1 VRRCD
6 APLRRLRDLG
16 NQNAFPAVIQA
27 VKLLE
32 ILKVAVAAIWAHKL
46 RSALTLLGM
55 IVGVTAF
62 VTVVSLIQGFNV
74 YIDEKIAGIG
84 AKSFSVQRF
93 NPFEDFKD
101 TDTIAAAQRRNKE
114 LTLDDYQYLKDRAQL
129 IGKIGAKARGSP
141 SLVKRNDQILEDV
154 FVIGATANTADIDNR
169 TIANGRFFIDS
180 ENDGAARV
188 AYVGADIASKLFP
201 AGNPIGGEIDIRG
214 LPYRVIGVEEV
225 KGTVFGIPQD
235 SFIVIPLKTYQV
247 NFGPLMRQR
256 SLYFTATSKTD
267 ETFNDAVEEA
277 RLLMR
282 ARRHLGP
289 NEKDNFGIVTPDA
302 ITGLRDRLFGTI
314 FLVAIAVPGI
324 AMIVGAIVIMNIM
337 LVSVTERTKEIGLR
351 KSLGARKA
359 DILKQFLVEA
369 ITLATIGGAVGIFL
383 AWIVGKIVT
392 ASFFPTYLSLGAI
405 LLALGASGG
414 VGILSGIVPAW
425 KAARLDP
432 IEALRAET

>member
-1 VRRCD
+1 
-6 APLRRLRDLG
+6 
-16 NQNAFPAVIQA
+16 
-27 VKLLE
+27 VKLIE

-114 LTLDDYQYLKDRAQL
+114 LTLEDYEYLKDHATL
-129 IGKIGAKARGSP
+129 IGKIGAKARGTP
-141 SLVKRNDQILEDV
+141 SEIKRSDQVLQDI
-154 FVIGATANTADIDNR
+154 FVSGATANTADIDNR
-169 TIANGRFFIDS
+169 NIADGRFFTDT
-180 ENDGAARV
+180 EADGAARV
-188 AYVGADIASKLFP
+188 AYVGADIANKLFP
-201 AGNPIGGEIDIRG
+201 GGNPIGGEISIRG
-214 LPYRVIGVEEV
+214 LPYKVIGVEAV

-235 SFIVIPLKTYQV
+235 NFIVIPLKTYSLD
-247 NFGPLMRQR
+247 FGPLIRQR
-256 SLYFTATSKTD
+256 SLYFTATSRTD

-277 RLLMR
+277 RFLMR
-282 ARRHLGP
+282 ARHRLAP

-314 FLVAIAVPGI
+314 FLVAIFVPGI
-324 AMIVGAIVIMNIM
+324 ALIVGAIVIMNIM

-351 KSLGARKA
+351 KSLGARKV

-369 ITLATIGGAVGIFL
+369 VTLASIGGAVGILL
-383 AWIVGKIVT
+383 AWVVGKLVT
-392 ASFFPTYLSLGAI
+392 ALIFPTYLSL
-405 LLALGASGG
+405 LAVLFALAVSGG
-414 VGILSGIVPAW
+414 MGVLSGIVPAW

-432 IEALRAET
+432 IEALRAD

>member
-1 VRRCD
+1 M
-6 APLRRLRDLG
+6 
-16 NQNAFPAVIQA
+16 
-27 VKLLE
+27 KLIE
-32 ILKVAVAAIWAHKL
+32 ILKVAIAAIWAHKL

-114 LTLDDYQYLKDRAQL
+114 LTMQDYDFIKERSAL
-129 IGKIGAKARGSP
+129 IAKLGAKARGTP
-141 SLVKRNDQILEDV
+141 SQIKRNDQVLDDV
-154 FVIGATANTADIDNR
+154 FVSGATANTADIENR
-169 TIANGRFFIDS
+169 NIDNGRFFTDT
-180 ENDGAARV
+180 EADGAARV
-188 AYVGADIASKLFP
+188 AYVGADIATKLFP
-201 AGNPIGGEIDIRG
+201 AGNPIGGEIEIRG
-214 LPYRVIGVEEV
+214 LPYRLIGVEAV

-235 SFIVIPLKTYQV
+235 NFIVIPLKTYELD
-247 NFGPLMRQR
+247 FGPLVRQR

-277 RLLMR
+277 RYLMR
-282 ARRHLGP
+282 ARRKLGP

-302 ITGLRDRLFGTI
+302 ITGLRDRIFGTVFI
-314 FLVAIAVPGI
+314 VAIAVPFI
-324 AMIVGAIVIMNIM
+324 ALVVGAIVIMNIM

-351 KSLGARKA
+351 KSLGARKM
-359 DILKQFLVEA
+359 DILKQFLFEA
-369 ITLATIGGAVGIFL
+369 VTLATIGGAVGVLL
-383 AWIVGKIVT
+383 AWVVGKVVT
-392 ASFFPTYLSLGAI
+392 ATFFPTYLSIFAILGA
-405 LLALGASGG
+405 LAASGG
-414 VGILSGIVPAW
+414 MGIISGIVPAW

-432 IEALRAET
+432 IEALRADT